1 AVAGQA
7 REGQPVELRR
17 ALAEVDRVPGVRD
30 QVLDFSGAG
39 VSGAILRR
47 SAEQHVV
54 PSQHVQNRN
63 VDSRP
68 SVLIVGGCI
77 STGSQRA
84 QLTAAQRVLGRLL
97 SASNGAF
104 VRARVVEDLGAA
116 SRQGG
121 EVEIGRAHV

>member
-1 AVAGQA
+1 
-7 REGQPVELRR
+7 
-17 ALAEVDRVPGVRD
+17 
-30 QVLDFSGAG
+30 
-39 VSGAILRR
+39 
-47 SAEQHVV
+47 
-54 PSQHVQNRN
+54 
-63 VDSRP
+63 P

-121 EVEIGRAHV
+121 EVALGPRQACESRILHSRCERIQVFVAVVRILIPRLVAVVRIA